1 MKITLASVLIAIIVL
16 AIWSLVGYFS
26 SRVEQVKYTVIK
38 KANGYEIRNYPAHI
52 VAETIVSGT
61 GEEALSKGFSI
72 LSGYIFGGNTKKQSL
87 AMTAPVIAKKEVSEK
102 IAMTAPVI
110 AIKEGSMQVISFG
123 MPSSYSL
130 STLPVPT
137 DPNIKLVEIP
147 EEKVAVLSFSWYHT
161 DFRVQNMQQELLDL
175 LARDGIKTTGALS
188 YAGYNAPWTPPW
200 MLRNEV
206 MAQIQ

>member
-1 MKITLASVLIAIIVL
+1 MKITFIIVLIAIIVL
-16 AIWSLVGYFS
+16 AIWSIVGYFS
-26 SRVEQVKYTVIK
+26 SRVEQVKYTVIE

-72 LSGYIFGGNTKKQSL
+72 VAGYIFGGNIKRQS
-87 AMTAPVIAKKEVSEK
+87 

-110 AIKEGSMQVISFG
+110 SIKEGNMQVISFG

-147 EEKVAVLSFSWYHT
+147 EEKVAVLSFSWYYT
-161 DFRVQNMQQELLDL
+161 DFRVQNMQQKLLDL
-175 LARDGIKTTGALS
+175 LARDGIKTTGTLS

-200 MLRNEV
+200 MLRHEV